1 MVIIMGEHYQ
11 KFKTSQLMTANDFEI
26 YHYKDKDDAVFNVDL
41 HHHDFYEIYFFI
53 SGDVSFSIESK
64 QYVLL
69 PGDILLINPKE
80 LHQPKFGDSDQP
92 YERIVL
98 WVRKSSME
106 KFKTETEDLTECFD
120 STDRKKSNLL
130 RVGTQRQNFIF
141 KLLKLMIYETENT
154 LYGSNF
160 LKGCYLGQLLVE
172 FNRLM
177 RETPHLYK
185 PQDKGTALANE
196 VVNYINN
203 HFHEKISLE
212 ALAAKFF
219 MSKYHLSHEF
229 NRVVGTS
236 IYRYII
242 QKRLLI
248 AKQMLY
254 EDFSPTDVYQKCGF
268 GDYANFY
275 RAFKSEYGISPK
287 EFVSSIKKDEMH

>member
-1 MVIIMGEHYQ
+1 MGEKYQ
-11 KFKTSQLMTANDFEI
+11 KFNHSQLMTANDFEV
-26 YHYKDKDDAVFNVDL
+26 YHYKHYKDVDGEEFNVDL

-53 SGDVSFSIESK
+53 SGDVTFSIESK

-69 PGDILLINPKE
+69 PGDVLLINPKE
-80 LHQPKFGDSDQP
+80 LHQPKFGSGDAP

-98 WVRKSSME
+98 WVRKSCMDR
-106 KFKTETEDLTECFD
+106 FKTKHEDLTECFD
-120 STDRKKSNLL
+120 CTDQKRSNLL
-130 RVGTQRQNFIF
+130 RVGTQRQNNIL
-141 KLLKLMIYETENT
+141 KLLKLMIFENENE
-154 LYGSNF
+154 LYGSEF
-160 LKGCYLGQLLVE
+160 LKGCFLGQLLVE
-172 FNRLM
+172 INRLM
-177 RETPHLYK
+177 RETPNMYK
-185 PQDKGTALANE
+185 PQDKGSALASE

-203 HFHEKISLE
+203 HYQEKISLE
-212 ALAAKFF
+212 DLASKFF

-254 EDFSPTDVYQKCGF
+254 DEFSPTDVYQRCGF

-287 EFVSSIKKDEMH
+287 EFVGEIKKNSNR

>member
-1 MVIIMGEHYQ
+1 MGEKYQ
-11 KFKTSQLMTANDFEI
+11 KFNHSQLMTANDFEI
-26 YHYKDKDDAVFNVDL
+26 YHYKHYKDINGEEFNVDL

-53 SGDVSFSIESK
+53 SGDVTFSIESK

-69 PGDILLINPKE
+69 PGDVLLINPKE
-80 LHQPKFGDSDQP
+80 LHQPKFGPGDAP

-98 WVRKSSME
+98 WVRKSCME
-106 KFKTETEDLTECFD
+106 KFKTQQEDLTECFD
-120 STDRKKSNLL
+120 SSDHKKSNLL
-130 RVGTQRQNFIF
+130 RVGTQRQNNIL
-141 KLLKLMIYETENT
+141 KLLKLMIFENENQ
-154 LYGSNF
+154 LYGSEF
-160 LKGCYLGQLLVE
+160 LKTCFFGQLLVE
-172 FNRLM
+172 INRLM
-177 RETPHLYK
+177 RETPHMYK
-185 PQDKGTALANE
+185 PQDKGSALASE
-196 VVNYINN
+196 VVNYINT
-203 HFHEKISLE
+203 HYQEKISLE

-254 EDFSPTDVYQKCGF
+254 EDMSPTDVYQKCGF

-287 EFVSSIKKDEMH
+287 EFVSEIKKNNDR

>member
-1 MVIIMGEHYQ
+1 MGEKYK
-11 KFKTSQLMTANDFEI
+11 KFNSSQLMTAKDFEI
-26 YHYKDKDDAVFNVDL
+26 FHYKHFKETDDEEFNVDL

-53 SGDVSFSIESK
+53 SGDVTFSIESK

-80 LHQPKFGDSDQP
+80 LHQPKFGTSDAP

-98 WVRKSSME
+98 WVRKSCMA
-106 KFKTETEDLTECFD
+106 KYKTQEEDLTECFD
-120 STDRKKSNLL
+120 CKDQKSSNLL
-130 RVGTQRQNFIF
+130 RVGTQRQNNIL
-141 KLLKLMIYETENT
+141 KLLKLMIFEDDNK
-154 LYGSNF
+154 LYGSEF
-160 LKGCYLGQLLVE
+160 LKGCFLGQLLVE
-172 FNRLM
+172 INRLT

-185 PQDKGTALANE
+185 PQDKGSALASE
-196 VVNYINN
+196 VVNYINT
-203 HFHEKISLE
+203 HYQEKISLE
-212 ALAAKFF
+212 DLAAKFF

-287 EFVSSIKKDEMH
+287 EFVSEVKKNKNN

>member
-1 MVIIMGEHYQ
+1 MGEKYQ
-11 KFKTSQLMTANDFEI
+11 KFNHSQLMTANDFEI
-26 YHYKDKDDAVFNVDL
+26 YHYKHYRDKDGDEFNVDL

-53 SGDVSFSIESK
+53 SGDVTFSIESK

-69 PGDILLINPKE
+69 PGDIILINPKE
-80 LHQPKFGDSDQP
+80 LHQPKFGVGDQP

-98 WVRKSSME
+98 WIRKSCMAR
-106 KFKTETEDLTECFD
+106 FKTRNEDLTECFESSD
-120 STDRKKSNLL
+120 EGHSNLL
-130 RVGTQRQNFIF
+130 RVGTQRQNNIL
-141 KLLKLMIYETENT
+141 KLLKLMIFEDEND
-154 LYGSNF
+154 LYGNDF
-160 LKGCYLGQLLVE
+160 LKACFFGQLLVE
-172 FNRLM
+172 INRLM
-177 RETPHLYK
+177 RETPYTYK
-185 PQDKGTALANE
+185 PQDKGSALASE

-203 HFHEKISLE
+203 HYHEKISLE
-212 ALAAKFF
+212 DLAAKFF

-254 EDFSPTDVYQKCGF
+254 ENFSPTDVYQKCGF

-275 RAFKSEYGISPK
+275 RAFKAEYGISPK
-287 EFVSSIKKDEMH
+287 EFVNEIKKHEGY